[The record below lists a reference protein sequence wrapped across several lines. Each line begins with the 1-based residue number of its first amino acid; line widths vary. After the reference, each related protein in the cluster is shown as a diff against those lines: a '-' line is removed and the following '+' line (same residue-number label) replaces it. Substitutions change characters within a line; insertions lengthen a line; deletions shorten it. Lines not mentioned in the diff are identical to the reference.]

1 MTWGFIVAP
10 APTFWLLGVHFGSC
24 LYFWGPLGSSLAPLG
39 AILATLG
46 LHFDVF
52 LALWSEPG
60 PPAAPHSQKLE
71 QVAKMQR
78 LGSPIGSLLGHIFG
92 PFPPKVEPATV
103 LSSYFV
109 SLFSKAF
116 LAALEAGF

>member
-1 MTWGFIVAP
+1 MSF
-10 APTFWLLGVHFGSC
+10 
-24 LYFWGPLGSSLAPLG
+24 LYFGGPWGSSLASLG

-46 LHFDVF
+46 LDFDVF
-52 LALWSEPG
+52 LALWGEPG

-71 QVAKMQR
+71 KVAKMER
-78 LGSPIGSLLGHIFG
+78 LGGPIGSLLGHIFG

-116 LAALEAGF
+116 LAAFRSGFLKEIVESRRCQMCV